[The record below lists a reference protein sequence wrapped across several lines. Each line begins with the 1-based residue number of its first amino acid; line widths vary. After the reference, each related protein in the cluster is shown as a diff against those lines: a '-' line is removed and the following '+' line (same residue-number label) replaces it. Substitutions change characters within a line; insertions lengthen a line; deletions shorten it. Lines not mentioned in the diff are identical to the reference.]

1 VSGDRHASGSSSSAA
16 AANPAHKWFVTVS
29 VMTGTIMAVLDSSIV
44 NVALP
49 TMSGTLGVSIEEI
62 TWVVTAYILSS
73 VIIMPITAFLSA
85 RFGRT
90 RFYQASVFLFTAA
103 SMACGLATSLPQ
115 MIVFRIVQGIGGGV
129 LTSVS
134 QAILRESFP
143 PEEQGMA
150 MGVYGM
156 GAVLAPAIGPTLG
169 GWITDQ
175 YSWPWIFYINV
186 PIGVL
191 NLFLVRRYVS
201 DPPYLVRERGYI
213 DWAGLALLTIGLG
226 TFQVMLERGE
236 NKDWFASPSIVALAV
251 VALAGLVAFVVREL
265 RVARPVVD
273 LRLLRD
279 RAFASATL
287 LGGVLGMGLNASVF
301 LLPVFL
307 QQVLGYPAMDSGL
320 ALLPRSLAMM
330 VLMPIGGAV
339 YNRVGPRVL
348 VGSGLIVSV
357 FSFWQLS
364 RLSADVGFWDIF
376 FPQLWQGVGFS
387 LVFVALSTAALTNI
401 PRPLMTAA
409 TGLYNVVRQV
419 CGSIGIAAAATFVTR
434 STTAYH
440 AVLGSQLTAL
450 DPATSQWLAGATA
463 AMSRAGA
470 DAVTAHQ
477 RALMMLDGLLTRQ
490 AAVLAYNRAFWI
502 VTLVFAAGLPL
513 VWLLRSRGHA
523 SGEVTIE

>member
-1 VSGDRHASGSSSSAA
+1 MDLPPSPSAGAPPDASG
-16 AANPAHKWFVTVS
+16 KWLVTIS

-90 RFYQASVFLFTAA
+90 RFYQASVLLFTVA
-103 SMACGLATSLPQ
+103 SMACGLATSLPEI
-115 MIVFRIVQGIGGGV
+115 IVFRVIQGIGGGV

-191 NLFLVRRYVS
+191 NLLLVRRYVS
-201 DPPYLVRERGYI
+201 DPPYLRREHGYV
-213 DWAGLALLTIGLG
+213 DWLGLGLLTLGLG
-226 TFQVMLERGE
+226 TFQIMLERGE
-236 NKDWFASPSIVALAV
+236 NKDWFASPSIVVLAV
-251 VALAGLVAFVVREL
+251 VAFIGLAAFVVREL
-265 RVARPVVD
+265 RVSRPIVD

-279 RAFASATL
+279 AAFASATT

-307 QQVLGYPAMDSGL
+307 QQVIGYTAMDSGL

-339 YNRVGPRVL
+339 YNRIGPRVL
-348 VGSGLIVSV
+348 VASGLIVSV
-357 FSFWQLS
+357 FSFWELS
-364 RLSADVGFWDIF
+364 SLAPDVGFWDIF

-387 LVFVALSTAALTNI
+387 LIFVALSTAALANI
-401 PRPLMTAA
+401 PKPMMTAA

-419 CGSIGIAAAATFVTR
+419 CGSIGIAVAATLVTR
-434 STTAYH
+434 NTTAYH
-440 AVLGSQLTAL
+440 AVLAAQVTPL
-450 DPATSQWLAGATA
+450 DPQTAQWLAGATA
-463 AMSRAGA
+463 AMRRSGA
-470 DAVTAHQ
+470 DATTAHQ
-477 RALMMLDGLLTRQ
+477 RALELLDGLLTKQ
-490 AAVLAYNRAFWI
+490 AAVLAYNHAFWI
-502 VTLVFAAGLPL
+502 ITLVFAAGLLL
-513 VWLLRSRGHA
+513 VWLLRSGGHA
-523 SGEVTIE
+523 SGEVSFE